1 MEVND
6 LKKQYNII
14 LGRMKK
20 GMKCC
25 EELDITKKED
35 KVRLERYTDKIIEL
49 LDEGDK
55 ILFKIEQHEIRVT
68 ANEVNNG
75 FEIEEGLL

>member
-14 LGRMKK
+14 LGRMNK

-49 LDEGDK
+49 LDDGDQ
-55 ILFKIEQHEIRVT
+55 ILLNIEHHEISVT
-68 ANEVNNG
+68 ANDVNNG
-75 FEIEEGLL
+75 FEI

>member
-55 ILFKIEQHEIRVT
+55 ILFKIEQHEIKIT

-75 FEIEEGLL
+75 FEI

>member
-49 LDEGDK
+49 LDKGDK
-55 ILFKIEQHEIRVT
+55 ILLKIEQHGIRVT

-75 FEIEEGLL
+75 FEI

>member
-49 LDEGDK
+49 LDKGDK

-75 FEIEEGLL
+75 FEI

>member
-14 LGRMKK
+14 LGRMNK

-49 LDEGDK
+49 LDNGDK
-55 ILFKIEQHEIRVT
+55 ILLKIEQYGIRIT

-75 FEIEEGLL
+75 FEI

>member
-55 ILFKIEQHEIRVT
+55 ILLKIEQHEIRIT

-75 FEIEEGLL
+75 FEI

>member
-49 LDEGDK
+49 LEAEGFCYCG
-55 ILFKIEQHEIRVT
+55 LSRV
-68 ANEVNNG
+68 
-75 FEIEEGLL
+75 EEND

>member
-14 LGRMKK
+14 LGKKKK

-55 ILFKIEQHEIRVT
+55 ILFKIEQHEIRITV
-68 ANEVNNG
+68 NEVNNG
-75 FEIEEGLL
+75 FEI

>member
-14 LGRMKK
+14 LGRIKK

-25 EELDITKKED
+25 EELDVTKKEG

-49 LDEGDK
+49 LDEGDQ
-55 ILFKIEQHEIRVT
+55 ILLKIEQRKIRIT

-75 FEIEEGLL
+75 FEI

>member
-14 LGRMKK
+14 LGRIKK

-25 EELDITKKED
+25 EELDVTKKEG

-49 LDEGDK
+49 LDEGDQ
-55 ILFKIEQHEIRVT
+55 ILLKIEQREIRIT

-75 FEIEEGLL
+75 FEI

>member
-14 LGRMKK
+14 LGRIKK
-20 GMKCC
+20 GTKCC
-25 EELDITKKED
+25 EELDATKKEG

-49 LDEGDK
+49 LNEANE
-55 ILFKIEQHEIRVT
+55 ILLKIEQHKIRVT
-68 ANEVNNG
+68 TNEVNNG
-75 FEIEEGLL
+75 FEI

>member
-25 EELDITKKED
+25 EELDITNKED

-55 ILFKIEQHEIRVT
+55 ILFKIEQHEIRIT

-75 FEIEEGLL
+75 FEI

>member
-35 KVRLERYTDKIIEL
+35 KVRLERYTDKMIEL
-49 LDEGDK
+49 LDNGDK
-55 ILFKIEQHEIRVT
+55 ILFKIEQHGIRIT

-75 FEIEEGLL
+75 FEI

>member
-49 LDEGDK
+49 LDKGDK
-55 ILFKIEQHEIRVT
+55 ILLKIEQHEIKIT

-75 FEIEEGLL
+75 FEI

>member
-14 LGRMKK
+14 LGRIKK
-20 GMKCC
+20 GTKCC
-25 EELDITKKED
+25 EELDTTKKED

-49 LDEGDK
+49 LDEGDQ
-55 ILFKIEQHEIRVT
+55 ILLKIEQHKIRIT
-68 ANEVNNG
+68 TNEVNNG
-75 FEIEEGLL
+75 FKI

>member
-55 ILFKIEQHEIRVT
+55 ILFKIEQHEIRIT
-68 ANEVNNG
+68 ANEVNDG
-75 FEIEEGLL
+75 FEI

>member
-55 ILFKIEQHEIRVT
+55 ILFKIEQHEIRIT

-75 FEIEEGLL
+75 FEI

>member
-49 LDEGDK
+49 LDEGDQ
-55 ILFKIEQHEIRVT
+55 ILLKIEQHEIKIT

-75 FEIEEGLL
+75 FEI

>member
-55 ILFKIEQHEIRVT
+55 ILFKIEQHEIKVT

-75 FEIEEGLL
+75 FEI

>member
-35 KVRLERYTDKIIEL
+35 KVKLERYTDKIIEL

-75 FEIEEGLL
+75 FEI

>member
-75 FEIEEGLL
+75 FEI

>member
-14 LGRMKK
+14 LGRIKK

-55 ILFKIEQHEIRVT
+55 ILFKIEQHEIRIT

-75 FEIEEGLL
+75 FEI

>member
-49 LDEGDK
+49 LDKGDK
-55 ILFKIEQHEIRVT
+55 ILLKIEQHEIRIT

-75 FEIEEGLL
+75 FEI

>member
-35 KVRLERYTDKIIEL
+35 KVKLERYTDKIIEL

-55 ILFKIEQHEIRVT
+55 ILFKIEQHEIRIT

-75 FEIEEGLL
+75 FEI